1 MAKGKN
7 YSNKKNNY
15 RGSYQGKRSKYTPI
29 EKFAYNMGCV
39 MRGQKNDSR
48 VAESYQAG
56 IVGTSKTRKPLI
68 GK

>member
-1 MAKGKN
+1 MSKSKN
-7 YSNKKNNY
+7 YSNKKNYN
-15 RGSYQGKRSKYTPI
+15 GNSYGKRSKYTPI

-48 VAESYQAG
+48 VADSYQAG
-56 IVGTSKTRKPLI
+56 IVGTTKNRKPLI